1 MKILKLTPLL
11 LLFLVFGGKTHAQE
25 EVSYKITTDDPDIK
39 NLTIGLNIIDFNAYF
54 ANTCI
59 SYNVYGNAQL
69 GKFLQADLD
78 FRRAYNDIT
87 AGMFSPQDIGK
98 SHEIRLGGRFNL
110 VNTLHKGKTKVVLS
124 SHTSGNMRYTTSIQV
139 PATSRRILS
148 IRGGIQNYR
157 NICDLSSVPSEGD
170 NILYYKDAGGNKTVV
185 KDVVNSETLHYIV
198 NTSGIYAGLSYQT
211 MVNVIINADG
221 YGKRS
226 RSFRNDFYADVL
238 LTPLVSYDIKTNS
251 SQGMYN
257 GINLNNDYNSKKY
270 FGWRAG
276 WQFFM
281 GRKIGLSTKMEFGQ
295 QPGNY
300 QGSLYLSLGMGLGI
314 GVNMPGLTKF
324 GNKKQ
329 E

>member
-1 MKILKLTPLL
+1 MKTYKLTTLF
-11 LLFLVFGGKTHAQE
+11 LLFLFFCGEVKAQ

-39 NLTIGLNIIDFNAYF
+39 NLTIGLNVIDFNAYS
-54 ANTCI
+54 ANTSI
-59 SYNVYGNAQL
+59 NYNIYGNAQL
-69 GKFLQADLD
+69 GKLFQADVD
-78 FRRAYNDIT
+78 FKRSFNDIT
-87 AGMFSPQDIGK
+87 AGLYSPEDIGR

-110 VNTLHKGKTKVVLS
+110 VNTLHKGQTKVVLS

-139 PATSRRILS
+139 PSTSRRILS
-148 IRGGIQNYR
+148 LRGGLQNYR
-157 NICDLSSVPSEGD
+157 NICDLSSMPSEGD
-170 NILYYKDAGGNKTVV
+170 NIMYYKDAAGNKTIV
-185 KDVVNSETLHYIV
+185 KDGINFETLHYIV

-226 RSFRNDFYADVL
+226 RSFRNDFYADVV
-238 LTPLVSYDIKTNS
+238 LTPLVSYDISTNAKQS
-251 SQGMYN
+251 AYKN
-257 GINLNNDYNSKKY
+257 IDLNNDYNSKKY

-281 GRKIGLSTKMEFGQ
+281 GRTIGLTSKMEIGQ
-295 QPGNY
+295 QSGNY
-300 QGSLYLSLGMGLGI
+300 QGSFYMSIGMGLGI